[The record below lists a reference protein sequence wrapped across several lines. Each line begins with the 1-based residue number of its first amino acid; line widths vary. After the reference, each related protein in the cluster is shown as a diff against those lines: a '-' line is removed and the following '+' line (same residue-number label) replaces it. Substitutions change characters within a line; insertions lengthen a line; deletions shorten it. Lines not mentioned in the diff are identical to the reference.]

1 MMTALDKAME
11 LLDQAALLRSAGS
24 LTEAEACLR
33 RAMAVLDTDRCPDRV
48 MCANVKS
55 SLASIL
61 EDQGRFH
68 EAAEYAREAIK
79 GAGWIPEVY
88 GSRPPRLTV
97 IDTLRLASGLG
108 RELCATC

>member
-1 MMTALDKAME
+1 MMTASEKAIE
-11 LLDQAALLRSAGS
+11 LLDQAALLRFAGS

-33 RAMAVLDTDRCPDRV
+33 RAMAALDTDRCPDRV

-55 SLASIL
+55 ALASIL

-68 EAAEYAREAIK
+68 EAAEYAREAIE
-79 GAGWIPEVY
+79 GAGWKPEVQ

-97 IDTLRLASGLG
+97 IDTLRLVSGLG
-108 RELCATC
+108 RELFVTC